1 MKECTIRANKRKI
14 IDRILVCGII
24 LLVWKLLSC
33 FFPPIVV
40 PEISGVCKKIVEILT
55 TKELYSMIGIT
66 GIRLMSGLLLGLGIG
81 GFLGICMGKCERVHN
96 IVHPIIGIMQT
107 VPPVSW
113 LVLALIWFG
122 FNGRPAVFIIAITTI
137 PVIAIHMEEGIIS
150 INRNLLEMAEIF
162 DFSGK
167 KVFRHIVLPSMFPYV
182 RTAIRIALGSGWKI
196 AVMGEVLTTTDG
208 IGGMIKQARLNIEP
222 ETVIAWSVMIVVLF
236 YISDFVV
243 NKLFFAKEGIWNG

>member
-1 MKECTIRANKRKI
+1 MRECITQVNREKI
-14 IDRILVCGII
+14 IDRLVACGII

-40 PEISGVCKKIVEILT
+40 PTISGVCKKVMDILT

-66 GIRLMSGLLLGLGIG
+66 GIRLISGLFFGMGIGTLLGV
-81 GFLGICMGKCERVHN
+81 CMGKYRRVRN
-96 IVHPIIGIMQT
+96 MVQPVIGIMQT

-137 PVIAIHMEEGIIS
+137 PVIAIHMEEGIIA
-150 INRNLLEMAEIF
+150 INQNLMEMAEIF
-162 DFSGK
+162 NFSGK
-167 KVFRHIVLPSMFPYV
+167 KVFRHIILPSMFPYV
-182 RTAIRIALGSGWKI
+182 KTAIRIALGSGWKI

-236 YISDFVV
+236 YISDLAV
-243 NKLFFAKEGIWNG
+243 NKLFLEKEGTCNG